1 MITHK
6 ENIKSAANWRN
17 IRCLAGVVVLSA
29 VLFHPG
35 QAAAIAYASSVSGT
49 SGQYTVEYDNLR
61 ELLKQGNLQLKKS
74 IDDYEENVAAYQEIW
89 DTLKWEQS
97 NMEDKAEYMEDGDQ
111 TTAGVYASNASML
124 KSSAR
129 RIYSQLD
136 TLTSDK
142 STRSLEK
149 SADAYTMS
157 AQTLMNSYN
166 QMVQNIE
173 AARKNV
179 EALRAAR
186 DAAGRQNAAGSLAQA
201 QVDSAENRLIQAE
214 NSLASL
220 TEQALELRQK
230 LLTMLGIADSG
241 TVTIG
246 PVSQPDMAAIEAID
260 FETDQK
266 KAVGSDSSVQSQRHA
281 KALGSAAV
289 NRRFKLVDE
298 AEGTAV
304 SDFTAAYQDLLAQK
318 TAYEAALQSH
328 ASALL
333 TYQALQRKQQA
344 GLLSNVEYLQG
355 EADYQQKK
363 AAKEIAAM
371 NLVQAYEAY
380 CWEIKGV

>member
-1 MITHK
+1 MKKHWERI
-6 ENIKSAANWRN
+6 
-17 IRCLAGVVVLSA
+17 IRRLAGAALLCAALLLSGSA
-29 VLFHPG
+29 D
-35 QAAAIAYASSVSGT
+35 AAAAYASSISGAA
-49 SGQYTVEYDNLR
+49 GQYTVEYDNLR

-74 IDDYEENVAAYQEIW
+74 LNDYEENVAAYQEIW

-97 NMEDKAEYMEDGDQ
+97 NMEDKAEEMEDSSRG
-111 TTAGVYASNASML
+111 TAGVYSSNASML
-124 KSSAR
+124 KSSAG

-136 TLTSDK
+136 SLTSK
-142 STRSLEK
+142 KGTRSLEK

-166 QMVQNIE
+166 QIVQNME
-173 AARKNV
+173 AGRKNV

-186 DAAGRQNAAGSLAQA
+186 DAAGRQNTAGSLTQA
-201 QVDSAENRLIQAE
+201 QVDSAENNLAQAE
-214 NSLASL
+214 NSYASL
-220 TEQALELRQK
+220 TEQALELRQR
-230 LLTMLGIADSG
+230 LLTMLGITDTEA
-241 TVTIG
+241 VTIG
-246 PVSQPDMAAIEAID
+246 PVSQPDMEAIAAID
-260 FETDQK
+260 FEADQK

-281 KALGSAAV
+281 KALGSSAV

-304 SDFTAAYQDLLAQK
+304 SDFAAAYQELLARR

-328 ASALL
+328 ESALL

-344 GLLSNVEYLQG
+344 GLLTNVEYLQG

-380 CWEIKGV
+380 CWEIKGI